1 MVVIVFNTLAVVVL
15 ALGLVAIARG
25 DKFMG

>member
-15 ALGLVAIARG
+15 ALGLVAIAKG

>member
-1 MVVIVFNTLAVVVL
+1 MVVIVLNTLAVVTL